1 MGNKTGKLFFKIALS
16 ISLTGLLLYFI
27 QEIIYWTRILPVGIM
42 DQGFPITIVIS
53 DGFMIIGIILAIVWI
68 FMGFEKMKILRAA
81 LMMGALYLL
90 TYTFANLFAPFFGNS
105 AWGIPVMFGNN
116 IVNFY
121 AFEGLSFI
129 LLLILG
135 LVAIFTFIQLITK
148 SGEDEITVAE
158 RFTLIIILVLIII
171 SDLATINMPRY
182 YLLGFSFW
190 GYYGFFFLPMFL
202 DAFLIALVVVLTTM
216 TLTMKGSKAVSILGI
231 VLLNLFLIGLISTVV
246 SDTVLDF
253 TASNNTVP
261 FALGNS
267 LLLLGTV
274 LTAIASIQLVKNK

>member
-53 DGFMIIGIILAIVWI
+53 DGFMIIGIILTIVWI

-121 AFEGLSFI
+121 AFDGLSFI

-148 SGEDEITVAE
+148 SGEEEITVAE